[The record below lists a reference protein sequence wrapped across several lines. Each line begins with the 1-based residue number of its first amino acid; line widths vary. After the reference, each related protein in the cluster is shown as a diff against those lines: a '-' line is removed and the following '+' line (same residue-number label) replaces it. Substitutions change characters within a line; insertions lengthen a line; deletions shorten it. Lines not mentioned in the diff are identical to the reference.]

1 MGAQIRDRIP
11 WGIRMETRGEFQMC
25 GRTRPGTSPSG
36 RAPRAKA
43 VTGLWA
49 QAQTHNPRP
58 RPDWNSSSGTAGPR
72 ASVQSTNSFAL
83 RGWSDRLAPPGL
95 ASHLGRRALLS
106 WLALAAISS
115 TELNRRVVLPSRMDG
130 FRLAYRCFS
139 AFLYDVLLPVLRD
152 GNRAGSGHIFADFGS
167 NGFGFGVSKFI
178 GFEFGFSFHP
188 YIPNG

>member
-1 MGAQIRDRIP
+1 MA
-11 WGIRMETRGEFQMC
+11 EL
-25 GRTRPGTSPSG
+25 G
-36 RAPRAKA
+36 RARRLLGELPGPKPSPAFEPRLKL
-43 VTGLWA
+43 TTQGHGQIEIPPPA
-49 QAQTHNPRP
+49 QLGR
-58 RPDWNSSSGTAGPR
+58 GPR
-72 ASVQSTNSFAL
+72 HSTNSFAL

-139 AFLYDVLLPVLRD
+139 AFLYDVSLPVLRD

-188 YIPNG
+188 YISNG